1 MTRTVSMNRDELD
14 RRIQRAIAATLEA
27 PAQRAP
33 RRYRPQRDPVT
44 GQMNMVPVD
53 QRPWGEPGTSPAV
66 VAAVGPLGYDR
77 YADDAVEDGHD
88 FAMIGLVKS
97 AEFLAGHADEET
109 LGRFAR
115 DFVMIARGH
124 ADGSILD
131 DCSLVMDFQ
140 TSDSGRRLVFAAQ
153 ITCESVVF
161 SIFDRNTHVHLA
173 PPVAFFYDDGDLGKE
188 EADFSMTL
196 DDMRD
201 EDAATRRLL
210 ARIRREARPAPVF
223 QMDDYRRRRLAS

>member
-14 RRIQRAIAATLEA
+14 RRIQSAVATAMATSA
-27 PAQRAP
+27 PRAP
-33 RRYRPQRDPVT
+33 RRYRPQRDPET
-44 GQMNMVPVD
+44 GQMVMIPVD

-66 VAAVGPLGYDR
+66 VAAVGPLRYDR
-77 YADDAVEDGHD
+77 YADDTIEDGRE
-88 FAMIGLVKS
+88 FALIGLVRS

-124 ADGSILD
+124 ADESILD

-140 TSDSGRRLVFAAQ
+140 TSDRGHRLAFTAQ

-161 SIFDRNTHVHLA
+161 SIFDRITGVHIA

-188 EADFSMTL
+188 EAEFSLTL
-196 DDMRD
+196 DEMRD
-201 EDAATRRLL
+201 EDQATRRMLN
-210 ARIRREARPAPVF
+210 RMRRDARPAPVL
-223 QMDDYRRRRLAS
+223 QMDEFRRRRSA